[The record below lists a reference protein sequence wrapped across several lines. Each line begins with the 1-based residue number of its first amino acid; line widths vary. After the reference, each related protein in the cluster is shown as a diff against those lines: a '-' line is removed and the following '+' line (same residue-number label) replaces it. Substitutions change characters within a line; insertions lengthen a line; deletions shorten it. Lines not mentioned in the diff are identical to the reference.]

1 LYFVKEYGLDYYAA
15 FPGCS
20 SAVEASPAA
29 VAFLIGKVKEENI
42 PAVFHIELSKT
53 EICEAIAEETGAKV
67 LQFNACHN
75 LTAEQFAAG
84 ATYILMTEACRRL
97 QPRSAECGDQEILQ
111 AERRGEPES
120 LVLRPVAHRR
130 MLPAA
135 PPAFLHRFPF
145 FRALT
150 QRCFRPIPRILRA
163 APRFVP
169 CSAFPFRTALFL
181 PDVRAC
187 RFSLHSV
194 IPLVLQRGGSEIPSA
209 PGKTGLPRRRGIF
222 RRNRF

>member
-1 LYFVKEYGLDYYAA
+1 
-15 FPGCS
+15 
-20 SAVEASPAA
+20 
-29 VAFLIGKVKEENI
+29 
-42 PAVFHIELSKT
+42 
-53 EICEAIAEETGAKV
+53 
-67 LQFNACHN
+67 
-75 LTAEQFAAG
+75 
-84 ATYILMTEACRRL
+84 M
-97 QPRSAECGDQEILQ
+97 QPRSAECGDSEILQ

-169 CSAFPFRTALFL
+169 CSAFPFRTALVL

-194 IPLVLQRGGSEIPSA
+194 IPLVLQRGGSENPSA
-209 PGKTGLPRRRGIF
+209 PGKTDCRAAGVYFGGIDFELRCFNNEIRGKSADRARAAADSSVRSHGIYLTVTRRGISFPPRCAYCVPPLCRTRRRGIEF
-222 RRNRF
+222 RWKNNVN